1 MSKVKVTNHNLKI
14 LQFLLNEGMISEGF
28 LSVTT
33 DICLRQARFTL
44 EKEMNTKIN
53 QSAFDARIRAE
64 VE

>member
-1 MSKVKVTNHNLKI
+1 MTKVKVTNNNLKI
-14 LQFLLNEGMISEGF
+14 LQFLLDEGVLSENY

-33 DICLRQARFTL
+33 DICLRQARVNL

-64 VE
+64 VI

>member
-1 MSKVKVTNHNLKI
+1 MSKINVTNHNLKV

-28 LSVTT
+28 LSVTA
-33 DICLRQARFTL
+33 DLCLRQARANL

>member
-1 MSKVKVTNHNLKI
+1 MTKVNVTNNNLKI
-14 LQFLLNEGMISEGF
+14 LQFLLNEGLLSEGF
-28 LSVTT
+28 LSTST

-64 VE
+64 VK